1 MVGLPSPKS
10 SSLAPATAPRSP
22 AISTLWQYI
31 LLLPRQYIILQDLEQ
46 FFKNLDISLEKKQ
59 FLYVCIHYYLI
70 ICYDVQC

>member
-31 LLLPRQYIILQDLEQ
+31 LLLPRQYIILQDLKQ
-46 FFKNLDISLEKKQ
+46 FLDISLEKKNS
-59 FLYVCIHYYLI
+59 FCMFAYITN
-70 ICYDVQC
+70 